1 MCRIFV
7 FFYSPLAVSMKIN
20 FGSMNCGL
28 CQDLIERRWLGFEC
42 KRYTVKKVKWK
53 KTRICRKYQ
62 RFPVYKDCWPAN
74 ASSYYPQLTMKLLA
88 VFAATV
94 ACVSAGTF
102 VSPTNGS
109 TISSS
114 GVSSPIW
121 TVSVKTLTVVH
132 GVCQTFNFT
141 WVSSRY
147 FKESSRSVTVLLG
160 ENLEGVVL
168 AKNLASTAQGEG
180 AEGPTYHAQ
189 LTPQFVASSPP
200 GGNYQVIVI
209 EDYSSYGVS
218 TN

>member
-1 MCRIFV
+1 
-7 FFYSPLAVSMKIN
+7 
-20 FGSMNCGL
+20 
-28 CQDLIERRWLGFEC
+28 
-42 KRYTVKKVKWK
+42 
-53 KTRICRKYQ
+53 
-62 RFPVYKDCWPAN
+62 
-74 ASSYYPQLTMKLLA
+74 MKLLA

-114 GVSSPIW
+114 G
-121 TVSVKTLTVVH
+121 
-132 GVCQTFNFT
+132 TFNFT

-209 EDYSSYGVS
+209 EDYSSYGGNPAMGIEYETITVS
-218 TN
+218 PALKASDVPYQLSL